1 MSIKEWERTG
11 LDSPSTTTCPQD
23 DDVTLIHVKVDVH
36 KYRISFWPETGE
48 VLHSNQRSHGFS
60 HRSHA
65 DGTKRLTQS
74 SFSRNG
80 PGYRL
85 SRRRGVMQSISL
97 EYQSTNRRW
106 PKNVAVPVGVPS
118 PSPRVSSLCSRSS
131 HQLRPWPHSG
141 RSLAN

>member
-97 EYQSTNRRW
+97 SINRQIVDGLKMWLSRW
-106 PKNVAVPVGVPS
+106 GY
-118 PSPRVSSLCSRSS
+118 
-131 HQLRPWPHSG
+131 HPHLLG
-141 RSLAN
+141 CQACAL